1 MSPLTAKNRINSVFC
16 PLDLFCW
23 SCCSSIWI
31 HPSFTHMD
39 QNVQDIHVL
48 GFSFYSLSLL
58 LLRSSNQCPGWYVNL
73 RHVIYVFLGRFP
85 WEIRLY
91 LMVQIVCKFLISP
104 WWRCQETADVWK
116 WKKTEGQGMVDTDEP
131 YFVVFSSTPRS
142 RTNGLVWL
150 LLKWLQS

>member
-1 MSPLTAKNRINSVFC
+1 
-16 PLDLFCW
+16 
-23 SCCSSIWI
+23 
-31 HPSFTHMD
+31 MD

-58 LLRSSNQCPGWYVNL
+58 LLRSNNRCPGWYVNL
-73 RHVIYVFLGRFP
+73 KHIIYVFLGRFP

-116 WKKTEGQGMVDTDEP
+116 WKKTEGQGKVDTD
-131 YFVVFSSTPRS
+131 VS
-142 RTNGLVWL
+142 
-150 LLKWLQS
+150 